1 MLSFMYGFLLKDY
14 WNTTKNDLYF
24 PPREMEVL
32 DSSTTRVQ
40 YRTITI
46 ATTLYEE
53 ISQMQGHAPT
63 FSLFNQWDTD
73 TI

>member
-1 MLSFMYGFLLKDY
+1 
-14 WNTTKNDLYF
+14 
-24 PPREMEVL
+24 MEVL